1 MCICIAGRSE
11 KRGEERREERR
22 EERALLP
29 PHSEAIKAS
38 RACSARYRREG
49 ELTACGRIGQV
60 VSTCTGLAHL
70 PLRVFMRVLAGFGCR
85 EARLCIA
92 PASRLT

>member
-1 MCICIAGRSE
+1 MCICVAG
-11 KRGEERREERR
+11 GQERREERR

-38 RACSARYRREG
+38 RACSVRLARQV
-49 ELTACGRIGQV
+49 ELIACGRIGQV
-60 VSTCTGLAHL
+60 ASSSTGLAPW
-70 PLRVFMRVLAGFGCR
+70 PLHVFTRILAGFGCR
-85 EARLCIA
+85 APRLCIA